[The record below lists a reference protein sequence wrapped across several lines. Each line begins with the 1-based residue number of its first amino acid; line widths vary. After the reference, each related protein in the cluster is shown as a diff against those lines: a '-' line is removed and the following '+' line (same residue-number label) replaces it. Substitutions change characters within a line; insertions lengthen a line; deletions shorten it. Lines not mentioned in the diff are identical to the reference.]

1 MLLVA
6 VEDPGRGT
14 LRRQARKPSSIPTY
28 LFGSTAGKGVVDYK
42 TGLSFRGAEGKRL
55 GSVAEGEDRDEP
67 GSSHPLLS
75 GQVGEGAGK
84 EDGGGVAGRE
94 RVT

>member
-1 MLLVA
+1 M
-6 VEDPGRGT
+6 
-14 LRRQARKPSSIPTY
+14 
-28 LFGSTAGKGVVDYK
+28 GV
-42 TGLSFRGAEGKRL
+42 SRGAEGKRL

-75 GQVGEGAGK
+75 GQVEGAGK
-84 EDGGGVAGRE
+84 EDGGGVAGWE

>member
-1 MLLVA
+1 MLPVA

-42 TGLSFRGAEGKRL
+42 MRVSRGAEGKRL

-84 EDGGGVAGRE
+84 EDGGGVAGWE
-94 RVT
+94 SVT